1 MVIGNLIQD
10 TVKNTKMKKLLF
22 LTVVLFSLNSFGQTW
37 DELIYEGKKERA
49 NGNFE
54 KAGELIAKG
63 SRLKGTD
70 NFEHYFYAAIMY
82 ANANEMDSSFILLEK
97 CIDAGMYDFA
107 RWERN
112 SRLKALHSDIRWNEL
127 KTQMK
132 ISEQQYSA
140 TLSHPEL
147 RNELKQMWKKD
158 QELVGQWDK
167 QKIIVDQNTVQ
178 LNAMIEQYGWP
189 NRSMIGKDGTW
200 MAWSIAQHSHDLNFQ
215 KKCLKLL
222 ENTLNADE
230 PEPVLYAELYDRI
243 CRNTHQKQKF
253 GQAII
258 EENGIK
264 KFYPIEKEDEV
275 DERRKAIGLEPLKV
289 YANENYVNYQK

>member
-1 MVIGNLIQD
+1 M
-10 TVKNTKMKKLLF
+10 KNLLF
-22 LTVVLFSLNSFGQTW
+22 LSIILFGFNSFGQTW
-37 DELIYEGKKERA
+37 DELIYQGKKERA

-54 KAGELIAKG
+54 KAGELIANGAK
-63 SRLKGTD
+63 LKGTD
-70 NFEHYFYAAIMY
+70 NFEHYYYAAIMY
-82 ANANEMDSSFILLEK
+82 ANANQLDSSFKLLEK
-97 CIDAGMYDFA
+97 CIDAGMYDLA

-112 SRLKALHSDIRWNEL
+112 KRLKVLHDDERWNEL

-132 ISEQQYSA
+132 KSEQQYSE

-158 QELVGQWDK
+158 QDLVGQWDK
-167 QKIIVDQNTVQ
+167 QKIIVDQNTVR
-178 LNAMIEQYGWP
+178 LNEIIEQYGWP

-200 MAWSIAQHSHDLNFQ
+200 MAWSIVQHSHDLNFQ

-222 ENTLNADE
+222 ENTLDTTE
-230 PEPVLYAELYDRI
+230 PEPVLYAELNDRI
-243 CRNTHQKQKF
+243 CRNTNQKQKF

-264 KFYPIEKEDEV
+264 KFYPIENESEV
-275 DERRKAIGLEPLKV
+275 DERRKSIGLESLKV
-289 YANENYVNYQK
+289 YANENYVDY